1 MSCFLWHSP
10 GVECLAMFC
19 IARIILQYFSFSEFK
34 AIFSKMNNY
43 SLSGVTR
50 RFDSVRGQRMDLEL
64 YSDAS
69 ESEPCEVTSELA
81 EAAPNLDKAGLGR
94 QFFCHRPSLI
104 DHFNQRLFSLPT
116 FLSERWSALIVDL
129 SYLIDEHSCLRT
141 SSTIS

>member
-1 MSCFLWHSP
+1 
-10 GVECLAMFC
+10 
-19 IARIILQYFSFSEFK
+19 
-34 AIFSKMNNY
+34 
-43 SLSGVTR
+43 
-50 RFDSVRGQRMDLEL
+50 MDLEV

-69 ESEPCEVTSELA
+69 ESEPCEVTPELA

-129 SYLIDEHSCLRT
+129 SYLIDEHSCEHDRAENRASRIQNVQET
-141 SSTIS
+141 ER